1 MLLIVLVVVV
11 VLLAH
16 ACSGGGT
23 TPKSVANPQR
33 SATPS
38 ATPSTTGPVTP
49 CRARDL
55 TVTAS
60 TDAATY
66 PAGALPR
73 LAAVVRNVSGQPCRL
88 VTAPGRRVWTIVSG
102 ADQIWTSA
110 DCTVSG
116 VKARKRL
123 RPDRT
128 IVYGLVWNRHRSADG
143 CPSDTPVA
151 DPGTYQLEVS
161 VNGVDAAKVVFH
173 LTR

>member
-1 MLLIVLVVVV
+1 MLLVVLVVVV

-16 ACSGGGT
+16 ACSGGSAKPAA
-23 TPKSVANPQR
+23 TPQ
-33 SATPS
+33 PS
-38 ATPSTTGPVTP
+38 ATPSSAPSTAGPVTA
-49 CRARDL
+49 CRGSDL
-55 TVTAS
+55 SVTAS
-60 TDAATY
+60 TDETTY

-73 LAAVVRNVSGQPCRL
+73 LSAVVRNVSDQPCRL

-116 VKARKRL
+116 VKAQKRL
-123 RPDRT
+123 RPDGT
-128 IVYGLVWNRHRSADG
+128 IAYGLVWNRRRSADG
-143 CPSDTPVA
+143 CPSDTPA
-151 DPGTYQLEVS
+151 AGPGTYQLEVS